1 MAKLVGVIEGG
12 TNGTPLNGI
21 QVIGTDGVI
30 REVKVGDYIYE
41 GENIVSTNP
50 QATVEVKYLALSKV
64 VTYDG
69 VFNILVDNSVSSQSD
84 ETENSLGQDIIPIE
98 NNNSAIVT
106 NQTSQMWNDNSF
118 SVTNTTYEQ
127 NYNNF
132 ERNNDN
138 NSFGNNDNDEFE
150 NEIKEN
156 ESENISFENIKIPLE
171 ITSSNTAV
179 FNEDAEGAVLKITA
193 NESIGVKYSIENSL
207 DGALFTINSTTGE
220 LSFLNSPDYDTPLDT
235 DFDNEYNINII
246 ATDNEGNSK
255 TQLVSVYINNI
266 NDAPT
271 AVADSD
277 TTSENQLLTLD
288 VLANDTDA
296 DSSDFKLNSVA
307 ISTNA
312 HSTGYDDS
320 KVTTNASV
328 SIMNNKLVFN
338 LGDEFDYLSTGE
350 TVTVVVSYEMQDE
363 GGLTSTTTS
372 TITITGTNDA
382 PIAVADIA
390 TVTENGSLTI
400 DVLAN
405 DTDIDS
411 SNFSVNN
418 ASISTN
424 THPTRYDD
432 SSVTTHATVSVVD
445 NKLVFNQ
452 GDEFDYLSVG
462 ETATVVVSYEMQ
474 DEGGLS
480 STATSTITITGTN
493 DAPVAVAD
501 NLNNHY
507 VDLSNTTTSNIVVA
521 DSNTINL
528 DRKDNFSIS
537 VSVEGSGNE
546 NFMNAI
552 FAKGDA
558 LSLRIGTNNKL
569 IFSMA
574 TENFSVVEHSDGTIG
589 FTTETI
595 NVGDVFFD
603 TGITYNVN
611 SVNNITFSYDGK
623 NVTIINTD
631 ENGVTSSNSI
641 PYSGTVIDPDYL
653 NNDLTIGNGPIISY
667 TILGY
672 TQDFESSIDA
682 NIDNLSMI
690 VENKEVLNTNF
701 ENGLTDS
708 YGHTITLGDG
718 TTLEYQD
725 KNEDTP
731 LVIKVETLLAND
743 TDIDGDTLS
752 IISVQGAT
760 HGTVALSADGS
771 TITFTPDTN
780 YSGDASFTYTISDGN
795 GTTST
800 VSANFDITSVNDAPV
815 AIGEVIT
822 KIADERSYTIS
833 PPITRAFTYLGSET
847 LTSNINDFDTDNSQY
862 ARHNS
867 NIFVLDDNVYY
878 TYDDPMT
885 GTAIDLFD
893 IASTDNTTIH
903 DDGDITEH
911 IDSVGYY
918 NEGVIFD
925 FAREVDSIIVKID
938 PTSQITD
945 DDNVEVRVYS
955 DTSNTLYWLANFNES
970 TQTYTIS
977 NNHTGFGIKRIAII
991 AKDGIDGGQTE
1002 FRIQSVTGTYT
1013 ESKTLDVFTI
1023 DKDMLLSNDTDVDSS
1038 SLSLKLGNGIL
1049 YDESNVA
1056 IGTVSINAQGDITVT
1071 PNAHFDAT
1079 DFSYPKTHIST
1090 HFEYSVVDADGGES
1104 SLVNAIVNVKVG
1116 TDTSDGVTFTQ
1127 GDPVVTLEGTTITTK
1142 PVDTMIIGTDDK
1154 DTFSI
1159 NGTIDLS
1166 NVSSIEG
1173 IDLNNS
1179 TAKLIGS
1186 GVDGAITLTDVI
1198 SATDSSNDLIINASD
1213 HNASDQITVDS
1224 SFTKKEDSVTQDGSV
1239 YDLYYGS
1246 NGTTL
1251 LVEIHQ
1257 EIV

>member
-1 MAKLVGVIEGG
+1 MATENTKLIGVIAGG
-12 TNGTPLNGI
+12 VIGTPLEGI
-21 QVIGTDGVI
+21 KIVGKDGI
-30 REVKVGDYIYE
+30 EREVTVGDYIYE
-41 GENIVSTNP
+41 GEIIVSTND
-50 QATVEVKYLALSKV
+50 QAVVEVKYLALPT
-64 VTYDG
+64 VTSYQG
-69 VFNILVDNSVSSQSD
+69 IFNILVDDSVSSQAD
-84 ETENSLGQDIIPIE
+84 ETENIQNGEILSSQSINTLLLSNQNNQIINNSNNTFAQNNTFNQQNFKEI
-98 NNNSAIVT
+98 NNNT
-106 NQTSQMWNDNSF
+106 N
-118 SVTNTTYEQ
+118 
-127 NYNNF
+127 
-132 ERNNDN
+132 
-138 NSFGNNDNDEFE
+138 
-150 NEIKEN
+150 NEIEQIIEKDKTPQNRYVQTKESLN
-156 ESENISFENIKIPLE
+156 FI
-171 ITSSNTAV
+171 SSNTVV
-179 FNEDAEGAVLKITA
+179 FNEDAEGVVLKVTA
-193 NESIGVKYSIENSL
+193 TESIPVKYSIENSL
-207 DGALFTINSTTGE
+207 DGALFTIDSTTGE
-220 LSFLNSPDYDTPLDT
+220 LSFVNSPDYDTPLDT

-328 SIMNNKLVFN
+328 SIVNNKLVFN
-338 LGDEFDYLSTGE
+338 QGDEFDYLSVGE
-350 TVTVVVSYEMQDE
+350 TATVVVSYEMQDE

-405 DTDIDS
+405 DTDIDN
-411 SNFSVNN
+411 SNFTLNS

-424 THPTRYDD
+424 THSAGYDD
-432 SSVTTHATVSVVD
+432 SSVTTQATVSIVN

-462 ETATVVVSYEMQ
+462 ETATVVVNYEMQ
-474 DEGGLS
+474 DDGGLTS
-480 STATSTITITGTN
+480 TSTATVTITGTN
-493 DAPVAVAD
+493 DAPVAVTD

-507 VDLSNTTTSNIVVA
+507 VDLSDVATSKTVVS

-537 VSVEGSGNE
+537 VSVQASGNE
-546 NFMNAI
+546 GFMDTI

-558 LSLRIGTNNKL
+558 LSLRIGYRKNEL

-611 SVNNITFSYDGK
+611 SVNNITFSYDGI
-623 NVTIINTD
+623 NVTITNTD

-641 PYSGTVIDPDYL
+641 AYSGTVIDPDYL

-667 TILGY
+667 TLLGS
-672 TQDFESSIDA
+672 TQDFESSLDA
-682 NIDNLSMI
+682 NIDNLSMTI
-690 VENKEVLNTNF
+690 ENKEVLNTNF

-725 KNEDTP
+725 NNEDTP
-731 LVIKVETLLAND
+731 LVIKAETLLAND

-800 VSANFDITSVNDAPV
+800 ASANFDITSVNDAPV

-822 KIADERSYTIS
+822 KISDERSYTIS
-833 PPITRAFTYLGSET
+833 PPIIRAFTYLGSEA
-847 LTSNINDFDTDNSQY
+847 LTSDIDDFDTDNSQY

-867 NIFVLDDNVYY
+867 NIFVLDYNVYY
-878 TYDDPMT
+878 TYDDPIS
-885 GTAIDLFD
+885 GTAIDLFSVT
-893 IASTDNTTIH
+893 STDNTTIH

-925 FAREVDSIIVKID
+925 FAREVDSIIIKID
-938 PTSQITD
+938 PTSQITN

-955 DTSNTLYWLANFNES
+955 DSSSTSYLLAGFNAS
-970 TQTYTIS
+970 TQTFTMEQP
-977 NNHTGFGIKRIAII
+977 GFGIKRIAIF

-1023 DKDMLLSNDTDVDSS
+1023 DKDMLLANDTDVESS

-1049 YDESNVA
+1049 YDSSNVA
-1056 IGTVSINAQGDITVT
+1056 IGTVSLNAQGDITVT

-1090 HFEYSVVDADGGES
+1090 HFSYSVVDGDGGES
-1104 SLVNAIVNVKVG
+1104 SLVDATINVKVG

-1142 PVDTMIIGTDDK
+1142 PVDTMIIGTSAK

-1173 IDLNNS
+1173 IELNKS

-1186 GVDGAITLTDVI
+1186 GVDGAITLNDVI

-1224 SFTKKEDSVTQDGSV
+1224 SFTKKEGPVTQDGSV

>member
-12 TNGTPLNGI
+12 TNGTPLAGI
-21 QVIGTDGVI
+21 QVIGANGVK

-50 QATVEVKYLALSKV
+50 QASVEVKYLALSKT

-69 VFNILVDNSVSSQSD
+69 VFTVLVDNSVTSQTD
-84 ETENSLGQDIIPIE
+84 EAENSLSQDIIPIE

-118 SVTNTTYEQ
+118 SVNNTTYEQ
-127 NYNNF
+127 NYNNS
-132 ERNNDN
+132 ERNEN
-138 NSFGNNDNDEFE
+138 NNFGNKENDEFK
-150 NEIKEN
+150 NEIKDN
-156 ESENISFENIKIPLE
+156 EPENISFENVKIPLE
-171 ITSSNTAV
+171 ITSSNTTV
-179 FNEDAEGAVLKITA
+179 FNEDAEGVVLKITA
-193 NESIGVKYSIENSL
+193 NESIGVNYSIENSL
-207 DGALFTINSTTGE
+207 DGALFTINSSTGE

-235 DFDNEYNINII
+235 DFDNEYNLNII

-255 TQLVSVYINNI
+255 TQHVSVYINNI
-266 NDAPT
+266 NDAPI

-288 VLANDTDA
+288 VLANDTDV

-328 SIMNNKLVFN
+328 SVINNKLVFN
-338 LGDEFDYLSTGE
+338 LGDEFDYLGVGE
-350 TVTVVVSYEMQDE
+350 TATVVVSYEMQDE
-363 GGLTSTTTS
+363 GDLTSTTTS

-390 TVTENGSLTI
+390 TVIENGSLTI

-411 SNFSVNN
+411 SDFSVNS

-424 THPTRYDD
+424 THSTRYDD
-432 SSVTTHATVSVVD
+432 SSVTTHATVLVVD

-452 GDEFDYLSVG
+452 GDEFDYLGVG

-474 DEGGLS
+474 DEGGLT

-507 VDLSNTTTSNIVVA
+507 VDLSNTTTSNIEVA
-521 DSNTINL
+521 DSSTINL

-546 NFMNAI
+546 TFMNTI

-558 LSLRIGTNNKL
+558 LSLRVGARSNKL

-574 TENFSVVEHSDGTIG
+574 TEEYSVVEHSDGTIG

-595 NVGDVFFD
+595 NVGNVFFETD
-603 TGITYNVN
+603 ITYNVN
-611 SVNNITFSYDGK
+611 SVNNITFSYDGI
-623 NVTIINTD
+623 NVTITNTD
-631 ENGVTSSNSI
+631 ENGVTNSNSI

-653 NNDLTIGNGPIISY
+653 NNNLTIGNGPIISY
-667 TILGY
+667 TVLGY

-690 VENKEVLNTNF
+690 VENNEVLNTNF

-708 YGHTITLGDG
+708 YGHTITVGNG
-718 TTLEYQD
+718 ATLEYQD

-731 LVIKVETLLAND
+731 LVIKAETLLAND

-760 HGTVALSADGS
+760 HGTVTLSADGS

-795 GTTST
+795 GNTST
-800 VSANFDITSVNDAPV
+800 ASANFDITSVNDAPV

-847 LTSNINDFDTDNSQY
+847 LTSNIDDFDTTNSHY
-862 ARHNS
+862 STYNS

-878 TYDDPMT
+878 TYDDPIS

-903 DDGDITEH
+903 DDGDIAEH

-925 FAREVDSIIVKID
+925 FAREVDSIIIKID
-938 PTSQITD
+938 PTSPIVD

-955 DTSNTLYWLANFNES
+955 DNSSTSYLIAGFNQT
-970 TQTYTIS
+970 TQTFTMEQP
-977 NNHTGFGIKRIAII
+977 GFGIKRIAIF

-1013 ESKTLDVFTI
+1013 ETKTLDVFTI
-1023 DKDMLLSNDTDVDSS
+1023 DKDMLLANDTDIEST

-1090 HFEYSVVDADGGES
+1090 HFSYSVVDADGGES

-1173 IDLNNS
+1173 IELNNS

-1186 GVDGAITLTDVI
+1186 GVDGAITLNDVI

-1213 HNASDQITVDS
+1213 HNASDQITVDD
-1224 SFTKKEDSVTQDGSV
+1224 SFTKKEDSVIQDGSV

>member
-12 TNGTPLNGI
+12 TNGTPLAGI
-21 QVIGTDGVI
+21 QVIGTDGVK

-50 QATVEVKYLALSKV
+50 QASVEVKYLALSKV

-106 NQTSQMWNDNSF
+106 NQTSQMWNDTSF
-118 SVTNTTYEQ
+118 SVSNTTYEQ
-127 NYNNF
+127 NYNNS
-132 ERNNDN
+132 ERNDN
-138 NSFGNNDNDEFE
+138 NNFENNEFV
-150 NEIKEN
+150 NEIKDKEPEN
-156 ESENISFENIKIPLE
+156 TSLENIKIPFK
-171 ITSSNTAV
+171 ITSSNTAI
-179 FNEDAEGAVLKITA
+179 FNEDEEGVVLKITA
-193 NESIGVKYSIENSL
+193 NESIGVKYGIENSL
-207 DGALFTINSTTGE
+207 DGALFTIDSTTGE

-235 DFDNEYNINII
+235 DFDNEYNLNII
-246 ATDNEGNSK
+246 AIDNEGNSK

-266 NDAPT
+266 NDAPV

-277 TTSENQLLTLD
+277 TTNENQLLTLD

-296 DSSDFKLNSVA
+296 DSSDFTLNNVS
-307 ISTNA
+307 ISTNT
-312 HSTGYDDS
+312 HSAGYDDS

-328 SIMNNKLVFN
+328 SVVNNKLVFN
-338 LGDEFDYLSTGE
+338 LGDEFDYLSTSE
-350 TVTVVVSYEMQDE
+350 TATVVVSYEMQDE
-363 GGLTSTTTS
+363 GGLISTTTS
-372 TITITGTNDA
+372 TITITGTNDT

-411 SNFSVNN
+411 SNFSLNS

-424 THPTRYDD
+424 THSTRYDD
-432 SSVTTHATVSVVD
+432 SSVTTHATVLVVD

-507 VDLSNTTTSNIVVA
+507 VDLSNTTTSNITVA
-521 DSNTINL
+521 DSSTINL

-537 VSVEGSGNE
+537 VSVEGADNE
-546 NFMNAI
+546 NSRNVI

-558 LSLRIGTNNKL
+558 FSLRIGPKSNEL

-574 TENFSVVEHSDGTIG
+574 TEKYSVVEHSDGTIG

-623 NVTIINTD
+623 NVTITNTD
-631 ENGVTSSNSI
+631 ENGNTSSNSI
-641 PYSGTVIDPDYL
+641 AYSGTVIDPDYL
-653 NNDLTIGNGPIISY
+653 NNNLTIGNGPIISSGIAGETWDY
-667 TILGY
+667 
-672 TQDFESSIDA
+672 ESSVDA

-718 TTLEYQD
+718 ATLEYQD

-731 LVIKVETLLAND
+731 LVIKAETLLAND

-752 IISVQGAT
+752 IISVQAST

-780 YSGDASFTYTISDGN
+780 YSGHASFTYTISDGN

-800 VSANFDITSVNDAPV
+800 ASANFDITSVNDAPV

-833 PPITRAFTYLGSET
+833 PPITRSFTYLGSET
-847 LTSNINDFDTDNSQY
+847 LTSNINDFDTDNS
-862 ARHNS
+862 RHATYNS
-867 NIFVLDDNVYY
+867 NILVLDDNLYY
-878 TYDDPMT
+878 SYTNSAG
-885 GTAIDLFD
+885 GTAVDLFYPTG
-893 IASTDNTTIH
+893 ALNTTAH
-903 DDGDITEH
+903 DDGDDAAT
-911 IDSVGYY
+911 IDSLGYY

-970 TQTYTIS
+970 TQTYSIS
-977 NNHTGFGIKRIAII
+977 NNHTGYGIKRIAIF
-991 AKDGIDGGQTE
+991 AKDAADGGQTE

-1013 ESKTLDVFTI
+1013 ETKTLDVFTI
-1023 DKDMLLSNDTDVDSS
+1023 DKDILLTNDTDVDSN

-1049 YDESNVA
+1049 YDSSNVA
-1056 IGTVSINAQGDITVT
+1056 IGTVSLNDQGDITVT

-1090 HFEYSVVDADGGES
+1090 HFSYSVVDGDGGES
-1104 SLVNAIVNVKVG
+1104 SLVDAIVNVKVG

-1142 PVDTMIIGTDDK
+1142 PVDTIIIGTDAK

-1173 IDLNNS
+1173 IELNKS
-1179 TAKLIGS
+1179 TANLIGS
-1186 GVDGAITLTDVI
+1186 GVDGAITLNDVI

-1224 SFTKKEDSVTQDGSV
+1224 SFTKKEAPVTQDGSV